1 MKNEKSSKALFIS
14 SMAVFGTIAVFTKN
28 IPLPTSEMVLYR
40 ALLAAFLIGI
50 FLIFKKRTILFK
62 KIKKALPA
70 LLLSGVAMSINWILL
85 FEAYNYTSV
94 SSATLSYY
102 FAPVI
107 VTVVS
112 PFLFKEK
119 LSLKQIICFIM
130 STLGIVLITGF
141 SKSSEGSSDM
151 LGIALGLGAATFYA
165 TVIILNKFIK
175 DIDGITRTFLQFIA
189 AIITLIP
196 YVAFTCGTN
205 VSLLDTKGLICLLI
219 LGFVHTGIAYCMYFS
234 SLKDMSGQKVAIL
247 SYIDPVIAV
256 LISVFFLHEGMNIW
270 QCIGGAMILGFTLWN
285 ELTPKVKK

>member
-1 MKNEKSSKALFIS
+1 MNNEKSSRLLFIS
-14 SMAVFGTIAVFTKN
+14 SMAVFGTIAVFIRN
-28 IPLPTSEMVLYR
+28 IPLPSSEIALYR
-40 ALLAAFLIGI
+40 ALLAAFLIGM
-50 FLIFKKRTILFK
+50 FLLFKKRSLPFK
-62 KIKKALPA
+62 EIKKALPA
-70 LLLSGVAMSINWILL
+70 LLFSGVAMGINWILL

-102 FAPVI
+102 FAPVL
-107 VTVVS
+107 VTIVS
-112 PFLFKEK
+112 PFFFKEK
-119 LSLKQIICFIM
+119 LNAKQIICFVM

-141 SKSSEGSSDM
+141 SKSAEGSSDI

-175 DIDGITRTFLQFIA
+175 DIDGITRTFLQFLA
-189 AIITLIP
+189 AIVTLIP
-196 YVAFTCGTN
+196 YVAFTCGVN

-219 LGFVHTGIAYCMYFS
+219 LGFFHTGIAYCMYFS

-247 SYIDPVIAV
+247 SYIDPVVAV

-285 ELTPKVKK
+285 ELTPKPKQ